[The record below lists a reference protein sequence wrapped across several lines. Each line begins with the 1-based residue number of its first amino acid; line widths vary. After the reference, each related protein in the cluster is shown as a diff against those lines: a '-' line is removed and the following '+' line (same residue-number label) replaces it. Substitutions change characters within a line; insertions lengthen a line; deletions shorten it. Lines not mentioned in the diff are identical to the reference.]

1 MGRKLRVA
9 AAISVVVLGMG
20 AVYLY
25 HSVTSLESEHVAGD
39 VHIVF
44 GLGGNVG
51 ILKTSVGAVVVDTM
65 TFPIQARGIRELA
78 SQLGGGPARA
88 IINTHYHSDHT
99 HGNPAWPSGIRVVA
113 TERTRDY
120 LNLFDAEFWQDEAGG
135 TAPNDTFEQTH
146 EMRIGGKTIRSY
158 YLGRGHTGGDLV
170 VLFTDDRVLHA
181 GDLFFHRSY
190 PNIDLEAGG
199 SVRDWSTTL
208 EQVLTLDFDHVIP
221 GHGPVAS
228 REDLVGFARFMRELA
243 ETVGQAAAD
252 GLTLEQTLESVDL
265 NEDEGYRPMAIPLIM
280 NLDRDFVVKRAWQ
293 EATGAVKPAPLPS
306 E

>member
-1 MGRKLRVA
+1 MGRKLQVTTA
-9 AAISVVVLGMG
+9 TCVFVLGLA

-25 HSVTSLESEHVAGD
+25 HSVTSLESELVAGD
-39 VHIVF
+39 VHVVF

-51 ILKTSVGAVVVDTM
+51 VLKTSQGAVVVDTM

-78 SQLGGGPARA
+78 SQIAGGPARA

-99 HGNPAWPSGIRVVA
+99 HGNPAWPIGIRVVA
-113 TERTRDY
+113 TERTKAY
-120 LNLFDAEFWQDEAGG
+120 LNLFDAEFWQGEAAG

-158 YLGRGHTGGDLV
+158 YMGRGHTGGDLV
-170 VLFTDDRVLHA
+170 VLFVEDRVLHA
-181 GDLFFHRSY
+181 GDLFFNRLY

-208 EQVLTLDFDHVIP
+208 ERVLELDFDHVIP

-228 REDLVGFARFMRELA
+228 REDLAGFARFMKELA
-243 ETVGQAAAD
+243 QTVGQAAAD
-252 GLTLEQTLESVDL
+252 GLTLDQTLGSVDL
-265 NEDEGYRPMAIPLIM
+265 KEDEGYGELLPLIM
-280 NLDRDFVVKRAWQ
+280 DVDRDFVVKRAWD
-293 EATGAVKPAPLPS
+293 EATGVVKPMKLPS